1 MDAEGERGAGRS
13 HSDVRVEKL
22 SASPL
27 PIANE

>member
-1 MDAEGERGAGRS
+1 MDADGERGEGRP

-27 PIANE
+27 PIASE